1 MRARRQANLTGVT
14 QDLGARTAV
23 RQAVSVSVATGLYG
37 ISFGALSVA
46 AGLDLP
52 QTVAL
57 SVLMF
62 SGGSQFAFIGILGAG
77 GTGLAAVATA
87 GLLGAR
93 NALYGVRVAPLLG
106 VAGWR
111 RPLAAHLTIDESTA
125 VGTAQPTVVANRV
138 GFWWTGIGVFV
149 AWNACT
155 LAGAVLGDALGD
167 PRRYGLD
174 AAAPAAFLALVWP
187 RLAGRT
193 AQVTALAAIVVALGL
208 TPITPPGVGV
218 LAAAVVAV
226 VIGWTRPVTAAE
238 APDEAASVAAAEAA
252 GVAPAKADTAADT
265 SDDTV
270 DGQERT

>member
-1 MRARRQANLTGVT
+1 M
-14 QDLGARTAV
+14 
-23 RQAVSVSVATGLYG
+23 SVATGLYG
-37 ISFGALSVA
+37 VSFGALSVA
-46 AGLDLP
+46 AGLDVP
-52 QTVAL
+52 QTLAL

-93 NALYGVRVAPLLG
+93 NALYGVRMAPLLG
-106 VAGWR
+106 QIGWR

-125 VGTAQPTVVANRV
+125 VGTAQPTVAANRI
-138 GFWWTGIGVFV
+138 GFWWTGAGVFL

-187 RLAGRT
+187 RLASRT
-193 AQVTALAAIVVALGL
+193 AQLTALAAVAVALAL
-208 TPITPPGVGV
+208 TPLTPPGVGV

-226 VIGWTRPVTAAE
+226 AIGWTRPDA
-238 APDEAASVAAAEAA
+238 VAAAVEEGA
-252 GVAPAKADTAADT
+252 
-265 SDDTV
+265 
-270 DGQERT
+270 

>member
-1 MRARRQANLTGVT
+1 VT
-14 QDLGARTAV
+14 EDPRARTAV

-37 ISFGALSVA
+37 VSFGALSVA
-46 AGLDLP
+46 AGLDVP
-52 QTVAL
+52 QTLAL

-93 NALYGVRVAPLLG
+93 NALYGVRMAPLLG
-106 VAGWR
+106 QIGWR

-125 VGTAQPTVVANRV
+125 VGTAQPTVAANRI
-138 GFWWTGIGVFV
+138 GFWWTGAGVFL

-155 LAGAVLGDALGD
+155 LAGALLGDALGD

-187 RLAGRT
+187 RLASRT
-193 AQVTALAAIVVALGL
+193 AQLTALAAVAVALAL
-208 TPITPPGVGV
+208 TPLTPPGVGV

-226 VIGWTRPVTAAE
+226 AIGWTRPDAV
-238 APDEAASVAAAEAA
+238 VAVGEGA
-252 GVAPAKADTAADT
+252 
-265 SDDTV
+265 
-270 DGQERT
+270 

>member
-1 MRARRQANLTGVT
+1 MTDDTAS
-14 QDLGARTAV
+14 RTAT

-77 GTGLAAVATA
+77 GTPLAAVTTA

-93 NALYGVRVAPLLG
+93 NALYGVRVAPLLC
-106 VAGWR
+106 VTGWR

-125 VGTAQPTVVANRV
+125 VGTAQPTDAANRV
-138 GFWWTGIGVFV
+138 GFWWTGIGVFL

-155 LAGAVLGDALGD
+155 VAGALLGDALGD

-193 AQVTALAAIVVALGL
+193 AQATALAAVLVALGL

-218 LAAAVVAV
+218 LAAAVVAIM
-226 VIGWTRPVTAAE
+226 IGWTRPDVAVFDDDSTDSTD
-238 APDEAASVAAAEAA
+238 DEGA
-252 GVAPAKADTAADT
+252 
-265 SDDTV
+265 
-270 DGQERT
+270 